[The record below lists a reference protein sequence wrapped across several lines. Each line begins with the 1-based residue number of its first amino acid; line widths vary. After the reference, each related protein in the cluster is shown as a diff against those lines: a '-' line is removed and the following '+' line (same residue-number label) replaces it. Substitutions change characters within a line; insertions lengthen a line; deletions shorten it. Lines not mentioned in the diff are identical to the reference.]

1 MVFFVD
7 TLRYLSKVVLYVY
20 KFRLM
25 KIKCTI
31 TLSRE
36 NVKSYGSKLVK
47 FELKTMKEIPKDIK
61 NSPQIKPI
69 FTYLTK

>member
-7 TLRYLSKVVLYVY
+7 TLRYLSKIVLYVY

-47 FELKTMKEIPKDIK
+47 FELKNMKEIPKDIK
-61 NSPQIKPI
+61 NGPQIKPI